1 MVQNGWGY
9 GHGWREVGWPVEF
22 TLKSY
27 SDGGGGRMGRALGP
41 LQSDPS
47 LLQAGNT

>member
-27 SDGGGGRMGRALGP
+27 SVVQVRENEESIGP
-41 LQSDPS
+41 F
-47 LLQAGNT
+47 AV